1 MTYNFRVG
9 LRPDWFLAQPEGD
22 AVPLHAM
29 LALLGAI
36 DATGNIAGACRQCGV
51 SYRHAWGLLR
61 RFEAIFGTAL
71 LITRRRQG
79 TQLSPFA
86 ERLLWANRRIG
97 ARLTPMLD
105 SLASEL
111 QEELERLL
119 PESEPHLRLHA
130 SHGFAVEALMARLS
144 ATTPP
149 VELRYR
155 TGQEAL
161 ASLARGECDVAGFQV
176 PVGAFAQPILQRY
189 APWLDPDDTL
199 LVHLAVRRTGLFV
212 VRDNPK
218 AIQGVG
224 DLARED
230 VRFVNR
236 QPGSSTRLLVD
247 LMLAESGIA
256 PAQVSG
262 YDISEFTHMAVAAHI
277 ASGMADTGVGVQT
290 AAARFGLDFV
300 PLVDERYVFAIR
312 RNLLQAQRMQGLLAT
327 LRSDAFRAD
336 MQALAGYD
344 ATDVGRTMTVMEA
357 FG

>member
-9 LRPDWFLAQPEGD
+9 LRPDWFLGQTGADP
-22 AVPLHAM
+22 VPLHAV

-36 DATGNIAGACRQCGV
+36 HATGNIAGACRACGV
-51 SYRHAWGLLR
+51 SYRHAWGVLR
-61 RFEAIFGTAL
+61 SFETVFGTAL

-86 ERLLWANRRIG
+86 ERLLWANRRIE
-97 ARLTPMLD
+97 ARLMPTLD
-105 SLASEL
+105 SMASEL

-130 SHGFAVEALMARLS
+130 SHGFAVEALTARLG
-144 ATTPP
+144 ANNPA

-176 PVGAFAQPILQRY
+176 PVGEFAEPILQRY
-189 APWLDPDDTL
+189 APWLDRQDTL
-199 LVHLAVRRTGLFV
+199 LIHLAVRQTGLFV
-212 VRDNPK
+212 VAGNPK
-218 AIQGVG
+218 QIHGVG
-224 DLARED
+224 DLARAD

-236 QPGSSTRLLVD
+236 QHGASTRLLVD
-247 LMLAESGIA
+247 LMLTKAGVT

-290 AAARFGLDFV
+290 AAARFSLDFV
-300 PLVDERYVFAIR
+300 PLTQERYVFAIR
-312 RNLLQAQRMQGLLAT
+312 RSLLQAQRMQALLQT
-327 LRSDAFRAD
+327 MRSDAFRGD
-336 MQALAGYD
+336 MQTLAGYD
-344 ATDVGRTMTVMEA
+344 ATDIGRVMTVTEA